1 MEFFKHHVTAT
12 GTLTIPEPIPGP
24 THTHTHTGGHHHGH
38 PTALPPPSGHLPPF
52 HVHREQITHVGMR
65 TLWVIFAF
73 FTLSV
78 VITMIMAKRVERKLR
93 LFHLITGIILVTA
106 HASYLVMACG
116 MGVTWVK
123 SFKHAADGAPVL
135 RQVFYARYIDWAITT
150 PLLLLDLALLAGMPK
165 IQIVTILVADV
176 FMIVMGLF
184 AALQDASEKAR
195 WFLYAISCAFYLYVL
210 FGIVFAGRKSASLQS
225 SNVRRVYNVT
235 AGMIIV
241 LWTGYP
247 IIFALTE
254 GKGRISVDAEVICYG
269 VLDVIAKIV
278 FGFYLL
284 SAHSHSEGDSVVL
297 PESWTEPRGSLRY
310 GAIASDD

>member
-1 MEFFKHHVTAT
+1 
-12 GTLTIPEPIPGP
+12 
-24 THTHTHTGGHHHGH
+24 
-38 PTALPPPSGHLPPF
+38 
-52 HVHREQITHVGMR
+52 
-65 TLWVIFAF
+65 
-73 FTLSV
+73 
-78 VITMIMAKRVERKLR
+78 MAKRVERKLR

-116 MGVTWVK
+116 MGVTWVR
-123 SFKHAADGAPVL
+123 SFKHAADGAPVI

-150 PLLLLDLALLAGMPK
+150 PLLLLDLALLAGLPT
-165 IQIVTILVADV
+165 IQIIPLMFADLVMV
-176 FMIVMGLF
+176 LVGLF
-184 AALQDASEKAR
+184 AALQDSSEKSR

-210 FGIVFAGRKSASLQS
+210 FTIVVSGRHAASLQS
-225 SNVRRVYNVT
+225 SGVRRIFNVT

-254 GKGRISVDAEVICYG
+254 GKGRISVDAEVISYG
-269 VLDVIAKIV
+269 ILDFFAKIV

-284 SAHSHSEGDSVVL
+284 IAHSHTEGDSVVL
-297 PESWTEPRGSLRY
+297 PESWTEPRGAVRY

>member
-1 MEFFKHHVTAT
+1 
-12 GTLTIPEPIPGP
+12 
-24 THTHTHTGGHHHGH
+24 
-38 PTALPPPSGHLPPF
+38 
-52 HVHREQITHVGMR
+52 MR
-65 TLWVIFAF
+65 ALWVFFAF
-73 FTLSV
+73 FTLAV
-78 VITMIMAKRVERKLR
+78 VVTLIMAKRVERKLR
-93 LFHLITGIILVTA
+93 LFHLVTGIILVTA

-116 MGVTWVK
+116 MGVTWVR
-123 SFKHAADGAPVL
+123 SFKHAADGAPVI

-150 PLLLLDLALLAGMPK
+150 PLLLLDLALLAGMPT
-165 IQIVTILVADV
+165 IQIVTILFADLV
-176 FMIVMGLF
+176 MVLMGLF
-184 AALQDASEKAR
+184 AGLQDSSERSR

-210 FGIVFAGRKSASLQS
+210 FGIVGAGRKAASLQS
-225 SNVRRVYNVT
+225 SSVKRIYNVT
-235 AGMIIV
+235 SGMIIV

-269 VLDVIAKIV
+269 ILDVLAKIV